1 MSIQLNVQSINDVDT
16 DLQKYVTESD
26 GKFMFDNVEFKKGL
40 LAERA
45 VSDGLRT
52 ELNAYKGLGMS
63 MDQIKAYVALGKTP
77 AEIAEAIA
85 KAANPQQN
93 DTGDVTKTTQ
103 YLELQKK
110 VTALEGFQQKYE
122 EERQK
127 VRANTRDQEVRK
139 LINGLPDE
147 IDKERLTALA
157 EEVLFGKFDLN
168 DAGDALNAVG
178 DTLPADF
185 LSDFAKKHGFLK
197 SSTPG
202 NANPGNANM
211 NQSGRSAAFASAKQ
225 TGDIMG
231 MLDSAP
237 DFNANAQQ

>member
-1 MSIQLNVQSINDVDT
+1 MSIPLNVQSISEVDAE
-16 DLQKYVTESD
+16 LQKYVTESD
-26 GKFMFDNVEFKKGL
+26 GKFLFDNAEFKKGL
-40 LAERA
+40 VAERA
-45 VSDGLRT
+45 ISDALRT

-63 MDQIKAYVALGKTP
+63 IDQIKAFAALGKTP
-77 AEIAEAIA
+77 AEITDAIA
-85 KAANPQQN
+85 KAANPPQN
-93 DTGDVTKTTQ
+93 DAGDVTKTTQ

-122 EERQK
+122 EERAK

-178 DTLPADF
+178 DKLPADF

-197 SSTPG
+197 TSIPGDAKSG
-202 NANPGNANM
+202 NASV
-211 NQSGRSAAFASAKQ
+211 NQNGRTAAFSAAQQK
-225 TGDIMG
+225 GDVMG
-231 MLDSAP
+231 MLASAP
-237 DFNANAQQ
+237 DLNTQQQQ